1 MNFEQKGNPVEE
13 NQLEIPPKEVAVE
26 KGVLSI
32 EDLQDDYFKKRILW
46 LEALAEEKRVEQL
59 DHDAM
64 NEFLANKS
72 DLNLREKVNDASK
85 QYDEAKEKTKN
96 LSLAM
101 NKVGDAIAFESKDAD
116 PHQYPTTATR
126 NIELVEKRIAEER
139 PELAALL
146 SRKE

>member
-1 MNFEQKGNPVEE
+1 LARSARGR
-13 NQLEIPPKEVAVE
+13 E
-26 KGVLSI
+26 KG
-32 EDLQDDYFKKRILW
+32 
-46 LEALAEEKRVEQL
+46 EQL

-101 NKVGDAIAFESKDAD
+101 NK
-116 PHQYPTTATR
+116 
-126 NIELVEKRIAEER
+126 
-139 PELAALL
+139 
-146 SRKE
+146 